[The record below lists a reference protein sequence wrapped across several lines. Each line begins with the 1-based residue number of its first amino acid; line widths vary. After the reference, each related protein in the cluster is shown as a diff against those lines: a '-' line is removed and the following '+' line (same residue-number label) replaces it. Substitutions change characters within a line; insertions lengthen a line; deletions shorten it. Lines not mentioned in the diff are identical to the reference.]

1 MLCQRQYVNIIFLKN
16 LDNYLDCL
24 MVDLHLARFHPDVPL
39 GQVVD
44 AAPGSELSVIMES
57 VLQSMILHLLK
68 AS

>member
-1 MLCQRQYVNIIFLKN
+1 
-16 LDNYLDCL
+16 
-24 MVDLHLARFHPDVPL
+24 MVDLHLARIHSDVPL

-44 AAPGSELSVIMES
+44 AAPGSELSVKVEL